1 MNLSYEGRFYKIQ
14 ICLQEEILTMEDLR
28 KIKVE
33 KQTHPDL
40 SILSPFDLAVEYS
53 ELPMKEF

>member
-1 MNLSYEGRFYKIQ
+1 
-14 ICLQEEILTMEDLR
+14 MEDLR